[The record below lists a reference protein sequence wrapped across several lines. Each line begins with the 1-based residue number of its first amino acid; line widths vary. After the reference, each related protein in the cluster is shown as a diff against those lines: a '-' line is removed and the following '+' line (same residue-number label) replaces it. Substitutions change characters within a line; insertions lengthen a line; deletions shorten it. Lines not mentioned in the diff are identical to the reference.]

1 MSILSFAHLER
12 MSTPMGLYEH
22 ARYDEPRIQHG
33 FCVDDVARGLVV
45 TSREAHA
52 PARVRHLADSYLA
65 FLVLALKDD
74 GRMHNRRSAVGL
86 WIDAPST
93 DDHWGR
99 ALWAFGTAA
108 NHTDDISFCTAA
120 RAAAAIALLA
130 RSPHRRSMAYAA
142 LGAGLILDVD
152 PDDEPA
158 RSLLIDARDMMG
170 HRRPSWA
177 WPWPED
183 RLTYANAVLPQAMI
197 VIGTHLHD
205 PDLIGEGLR
214 LLGWLVD
221 VQQNEGHLSLVPSTG
236 RAPGDQ
242 PPGFAQQPI
251 EAAAL
256 AEACRT
262 AYLATDDSRWLSAID
277 ECWAWF
283 EGLND
288 IGVVMFDAVTGAG
301 FDGLERGAANQ
312 NQGAESTLAWLSTRQ
327 IALMPV
333 LAGTP

>member
-1 MSILSFAHLER
+1 MTGLAFAHLER

-22 ARYDEPRIQHG
+22 ARYDSPRIQHG
-33 FCVDDVARGLVV
+33 YCVDDVARGLVV
-45 TSREAHA
+45 TSRERHA
-52 PARVRHLADSYLA
+52 PARVRHLADSYLD
-65 FLVLALKDD
+65 FLVLALQDD

-86 WIDAPST
+86 WTDEPST

-108 NHTDDISFCTAA
+108 TDTDDISFSTKA
-120 RAAAAIALLA
+120 RMAAATAMQA
-130 RSPHRRSMAYAA
+130 RSPHPRSMAYAA

-152 PDDEPA
+152 PDDGA
-158 RSLLIDARDMMG
+158 ALSVLADAGRSLPR
-170 HRRPSWA
+170 RRPSSA
-177 WPWPED
+177 WPWPEP

-197 VIGTHLHD
+197 VVGTHLED
-205 PDLIGEGLR
+205 ADLVREGLR

-221 VQQNEGHLSLVPSTG
+221 EQQHEGHLSLVSSSG
-236 RAPGDQ
+236 RGPGDQ
-242 PPGFAQQPI
+242 APGFAQQPI

-262 AYLATDDSRWLSAID
+262 AYVATDDSRWLSAIAQ
-277 ECWAWF
+277 CWAWF
-283 EGLND
+283 EGAND
-288 IGVVMFDAVTGAG
+288 VGVVMFDAVTGAG